1 MNNIITR
8 LAPSPTG
15 RFCHLGNCRTLLYNY
30 FLAKKHGGKFLVRLE
45 DTDRD
50 RYTPEFLD
58 YFKDMCDWLGI
69 VPDGSYWDSTN
80 ATLAGNTGSFVQSE
94 RDYLA
99 NIKFLIDNGYAY
111 YAFDT
116 KEDLDLAHKT
126 IPNFKYDATTRMSMK
141 NSLSL
146 PADALKLAKDKG
158 NYVIRFAVTPNI
170 DITFNDAILGDIT
183 INTNTLDDKVLLKS
197 NGIGSYHL
205 CNVCDDH
212 EMNVSHVLRGQEWI
226 NSTPFH
232 VLLYKAFGWDIP
244 TFAHLPLIMN
254 PDGKGKLSKRTAHK
268 YGIPIA
274 PLGYTDDDGIY
285 QAGWK
290 DLGYDPHSFIN
301 ALSLIGWNPGGDVEV
316 MSMDQLISS
325 FSLDR
330 VHKSGARFDM
340 DKAKWIN
347 SHYVKNTSN
356 ADLLPLIKLRDNRY
370 SDDKIDKIINL
381 AKDRVDFKKDL
392 SKSIDELFFTS
403 PIIKDTKSFDENYMT
418 VMSKFVDTLTL
429 DSLNDV
435 DNIKNTISTICT
447 DSNIKMGKVMPGLRA
462 ALVGIPGPDLM
473 TMMSIL
479 GVKETILRITAS
491 FAAKHKDLIT
501 NI

>member
-1 MNNIITR
+1 
-8 LAPSPTG
+8 
-15 RFCHLGNCRTLLYNY
+15 
-30 FLAKKHGGKFLVRLE
+30 
-45 DTDRD
+45 
-50 RYTPEFLD
+50 
-58 YFKDMCDWLGI
+58 
-69 VPDGSYWDSTN
+69 
-80 ATLAGNTGSFVQSE
+80 
-94 RDYLA
+94 
-99 NIKFLIDNGYAY
+99 
-111 YAFDT
+111 
-116 KEDLDLAHKT
+116 
-126 IPNFKYDATTRMSMK
+126 
-141 NSLSL
+141 
-146 PADALKLAKDKG
+146 
-158 NYVIRFAVTPNI
+158 
-170 DITFNDAILGDIT
+170 
-183 INTNTLDDKVLLKS
+183 
-197 NGIGSYHL
+197 
-205 CNVCDDH
+205 
-212 EMNVSHVLRGQEWI
+212 
-226 NSTPFH
+226 
-232 VLLYKAFGWDIP
+232 
-244 TFAHLPLIMN
+244 MN

-274 PLGYTDDDGIY
+274 PLGYTDDDGVY

-403 PIIKDTKSFDENYMT
+403 PIIKDTKAFDENYMT